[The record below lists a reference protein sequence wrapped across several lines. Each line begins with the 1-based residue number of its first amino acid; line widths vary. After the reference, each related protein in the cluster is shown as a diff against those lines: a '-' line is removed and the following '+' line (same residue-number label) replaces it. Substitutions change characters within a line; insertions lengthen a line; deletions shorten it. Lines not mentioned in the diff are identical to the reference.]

1 MSFHDELENEFLGM
15 VEAAGIPAP
24 DDTARL
30 DRALI
35 FLWYD
40 SKAFVLIDL
49 DELPAGDP
57 LAGFNIEMLRDD
69 VLGSADRLGREPMP
83 GMGSGAP
90 PFFAEAG

>member
-1 MSFHDELENEFLGM
+1 MSLHEQLENEFLGM

-30 DRALI
+30 ERALI

-49 DELPAGDP
+49 DEMPAEDA

-69 VLGSADRLGREPMP
+69 VLGSADPLGREPMP
-83 GMGSGAP
+83 GIGPGAP